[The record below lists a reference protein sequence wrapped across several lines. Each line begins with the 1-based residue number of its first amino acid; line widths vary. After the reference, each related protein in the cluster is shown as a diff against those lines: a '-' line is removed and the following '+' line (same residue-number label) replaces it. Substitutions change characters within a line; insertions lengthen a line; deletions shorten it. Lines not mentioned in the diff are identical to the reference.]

1 MLWQEQDW
9 KARESGILAL
19 GAISEGC
26 ASGLLHYLAEMVS
39 ALLPLLADTRPLVR
53 SITCWALSRYS
64 HWLVQAAEQA
74 IPLAKEQLHSVLKVP
89 LPHFPPALL
98 SPDCECLTL
107 WKYQASDSTPLTRE
121 SSIVFTIQ
129 NKLLLTSALLVAV
142 LIKCC
147 CTSLQ

>member
-64 HWLVQAAEQA
+64 RWIVDSGREPQSPGQHQMEAVIQVHDLTWIQLPAE
-74 IPLAKEQLHSVLKVP
+74 IVL
-89 LPHFPPALL
+89 F
-98 SPDCECLTL
+98 
-107 WKYQASDSTPLTRE
+107 W
-121 SSIVFTIQ
+121 
-129 NKLLLTSALLVAV
+129 
-142 LIKCC
+142 
-147 CTSLQ
+147 